1 MFILKFFI
9 FLLILFAVIFNG
21 LVLWN
26 IPNMET
32 AEKIMGI
39 VLYLIIVLVIAN
51 YTISYVTYHHTK
63 NKRGIVGDEGIRGQT
78 GNKGKPAIAKPI
90 VVEKYAL

>member
-1 MFILKFFI
+1 MFILKFLYI
-9 FLLILFAVIFNG
+9 SADSFAVIFNG

-26 IPNMET
+26 NPNMET

-39 VLYLIIVLVIAN
+39 VLYLIVVLVIAN

-78 GNKGKPAIAKPI
+78 GDKGKPAICEAD
-90 VVEKYAL
+90 VEKYAL